1 MDVCLFFFF
10 ANVLKPVGFIFNF
23 ALFFM
28 FSFTSLSKVHLKVEY
43 RDWHAAVLF
52 GAISNMLASL
62 KKKKV
67 LQTTFQHFWKSS
79 TTPLSAQ
86 ISTFYR
92 QCKGKKTFTKAS
104 IYFHFIYKTISLFF
118 GKYWWHNIRSI
129 LLCLEEGRLHES
141 TFVELIHK

>member
-1 MDVCLFFFF
+1 MGERGQTNQCENLCSIHLNSFGCFSFF

-62 KKKKV
+62 KKSA
-67 LQTTFQHFWKSS
+67 TDHFPTLFESRVQ
-79 TTPLSAQ
+79 PLSALR
-86 ISTFYR
+86 SLHFTGSVKER
-92 QCKGKKTFTKAS
+92 KKKLSPRLVYIFILFTNVS
-104 IYFHFIYKTISLFF
+104 VCSLENIDGTI
-118 GKYWWHNIRSI
+118 
-129 LLCLEEGRLHES
+129 
-141 TFVELIHK
+141 